1 MIKKISKTLIGLMSI
16 LVVSCTTQQAN
27 VNVIDN
33 DIYTGNETI
42 KYLADGVADRIF
54 FATNKYNISTR
65 GSETLLKQVTY
76 LKNNPNLNVTL
87 EGHADE
93 RGTREYNLAL
103 GEKRANAVKD
113 YFIANSISSSRIKVV
128 SYGKERPANPA
139 SNAIAWSQNRRT
151 VTVKIN

>member
-1 MIKKISKTLIGLMSI
+1 
-16 LVVSCTTQQAN
+16 
-27 VNVIDN
+27 VN
-33 DIYTGNETI
+33 
-42 KYLADGVADRIF
+42 
-54 FATNKYNISTR
+54 
-65 GSETLLKQVTY
+65 Y

-103 GEKRANAVKD
+103 GEKRATAVKD
-113 YFIANSISSSRIKVV
+113 YLMASGLASNRIKVV
-128 SYGKERPANPA
+128 SYGKERPVNPA